1 VLTFHIGLALRMAYL
16 NERRVPVTPQ
26 PASLL
31 PGSWRRWQEAFE
43 RYESGNEAE
52 TSQAVGVRLREC
64 LVSLI
69 GEANWLTHA
78 KNAGRLDAEMALK
91 PVEHLL
97 GFFTASSR
105 LRECTSAPTTASV
118 SLETSRTTIL
128 SRVTSLRSD
137 EPWAGYDELT
147 GAEVVAVVSEG
158 DDDRAEQV
166 RSYER
171 AHKNRAGVLNGAER
185 ELAST

>member
-1 VLTFHIGLALRMAYL
+1 
-16 NERRVPVTPQ
+16 
-26 PASLL
+26 
-31 PGSWRRWQEAFE
+31 
-43 RYESGNEAE
+43 
-52 TSQAVGVRLREC
+52 
-64 LVSLI
+64 
-69 GEANWLTHA
+69 
-78 KNAGRLDAEMALK
+78 
-91 PVEHLL
+91 
-97 GFFTASSR
+97 
-105 LRECTSAPTTASV
+105 V

-147 GAEVVAVVSEG
+147 GAEVVAVLSEG